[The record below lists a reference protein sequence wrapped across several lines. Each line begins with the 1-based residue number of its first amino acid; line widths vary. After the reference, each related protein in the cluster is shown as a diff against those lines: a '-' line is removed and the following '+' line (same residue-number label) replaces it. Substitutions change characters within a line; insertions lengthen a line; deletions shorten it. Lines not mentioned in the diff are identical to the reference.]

1 MRRSRSRSTP
11 MSGWAALILCLH
23 AAGPLALALHIG
35 AAEPLSS
42 YACMRLG
49 RSDPRRAVPSEL
61 GITLKRPEPETKTER
76 TNKTCDEPE
85 GKAEARN
92 KMQLET
98 SPRRCTTNER
108 GMAESGSYV
117 AT

>member
-1 MRRSRSRSTP
+1 M
-11 MSGWAALILCLH
+11 
-23 AAGPLALALHIG
+23 AGPLALALHLG

-42 YACMRLG
+42 YACMWLG
-49 RSDPRRAVPSEL
+49 RSDPQRAVPSEL
-61 GITLKRPEPETKTER
+61 GITLKRPESETRPER
-76 TNKTCDEPE
+76 TKMTCDEPE

-108 GMAESGSYV
+108 GIVESGSYA